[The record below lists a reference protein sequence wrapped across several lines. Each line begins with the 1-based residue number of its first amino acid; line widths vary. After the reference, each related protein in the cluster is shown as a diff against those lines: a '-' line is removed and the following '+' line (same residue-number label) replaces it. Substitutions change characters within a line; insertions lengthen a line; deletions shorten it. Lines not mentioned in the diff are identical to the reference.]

1 MARVDVGDAG
11 AERDL
16 ARGLRERLAERQ
28 TVARA
33 RTVEPREAFLLE
45 TLRHLER
52 RATAPGDR
60 DETDGRFGG
69 HLREY
74 SRSHYDRR
82 TQKEEIS

>member
-1 MARVDVGDAG
+1 MLAMLVPNGISRVACAR
-11 AERDL
+11 
-16 ARGLRERLAERQ
+16 RLAERQ

-33 RTVEPREAFLLE
+33 RAVEPREAFPLE